1 MLRGCWLLSWDWV
14 EESQRAVAW
23 QPESDY
29 EIQVRQ
35 RACACTSVARCLQHD
50 CDHGAGAGGRGS

>member
-14 EESQRAVAW
+14 EESQRVDAW

-29 EIQVRQ
+29 EIQVRRRT
-35 RACACTSVARCLQHD
+35 RACIYVSCCMQHD
-50 CDHGAGAGGRGS
+50 CDHSAGTGGSGS

>member
-14 EESQRAVAW
+14 EESQRVDAW

-29 EIQVRQ
+29 EIQVRRRT
-35 RACACTSVARCLQHD
+35 RACIFVSRLQAACL
-50 CDHGAGAGGRGS
+50 